1 MLTLL
6 ILVYKC
12 IHKEEPKYIEEDFKF
27 KICNYNLRGLGTL
40 LTLPSF
46 NLEWRHKSFSFLAA
60 KLRNSLSTYVRYAKD
75 IFTFKCLSRTFARK
89 LSNIDFFL
97 RLLPVKVDELLMSE
111 MSKKWGVT
119 DFVQERTSLK
129 NHPKSEKSGFVGE

>member
-12 IHKEEPKYIEEDFKF
+12 IHKEEPKYIEEVFKF
-27 KICNYNLRGLGTL
+27 
-40 LTLPSF
+40 
-46 NLEWRHKSFSFLAA
+46 
-60 KLRNSLSTYVRYAKD
+60 KD

-129 NHPKSEKSGFVGE
+129 DHP